1 MAKNKDKDVKTN
13 AMRILDREK
22 ISYRV
27 NTYECDDF
35 IDGVHIADMLGQ
47 SREQSFKTLAGKGK
61 DNEICV
67 FVIPVEKELDLKA
80 AARAAG
86 KKSVEL
92 LHVKDIN
99 AATGYIRGGVSPIGM
114 KKLFLTV
121 IDESVRQFDEVI
133 ISGGRLGSQ
142 ILLSPDDL
150 IKVTKARVESIV
162 TDNK

>member
-27 NTYECDDF
+27 NTYECEDF

-47 SREQSFKTLAGKGK
+47 SRERSFKTLAGKGR

-121 IDESVRQFDEVI
+121 IDESVTQFDEVI

-142 ILLSPDDL
+142 IFLRPDDL
-150 IKVTKARVESIV
+150 IRVTKARVGKII
-162 TDNK
+162 NN